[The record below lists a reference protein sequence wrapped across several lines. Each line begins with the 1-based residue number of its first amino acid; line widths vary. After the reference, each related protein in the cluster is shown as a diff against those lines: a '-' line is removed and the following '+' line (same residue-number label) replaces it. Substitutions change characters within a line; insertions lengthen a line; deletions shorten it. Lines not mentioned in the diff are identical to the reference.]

1 MVRFIIEVDEE
12 YIHKNADYNLA
23 LKQVAILDAG
33 KRLEKTMDT
42 ICFSSIEE
50 KMKNG
55 EREFVITRDKIEKET
70 DAVFDRTMVNLCALA
85 GIIMK

>member
-12 YIHKNADYNLA
+12 YIHKNADYDLA

-33 KRLEKTMDT
+33 KRLAKTMDT

-55 EREFVITRDKIEKET
+55 EREFLITRDKIENET
-70 DAVFDRTMVNLCALA
+70 DVVFYRTIKNLCALA
-85 GIIMK
+85 GILIK